1 MVGPVQTLPIGPDGV
16 SLMPALHARRRTF
29 SSRSSPEHRRP
40 ELFFGL
46 FEQPLA
52 LGQSYFCS
60 EATTDARRGAR
71 HAKKTNKFFFASFAP
86 LRENCL
92 LLRLLNVGRLRASA
106 TPRRLFLDRAA
117 TTLSPKSRA
126 RVLPHQHGNLRRLD
140 PRQEIAVQVRVPA
153 ELTPT
158 RLTHVIPTG
167 VL

>member
-60 EATTDARRGAR
+60 EATT
-71 HAKKTNKFFFASFAP
+71 
-86 LRENCL
+86 
-92 LLRLLNVGRLRASA
+92 
-106 TPRRLFLDRAA
+106 
-117 TTLSPKSRA
+117 
-126 RVLPHQHGNLRRLD
+126 
-140 PRQEIAVQVRVPA
+140 
-153 ELTPT
+153 
-158 RLTHVIPTG
+158 
-167 VL
+167 